1 MKTTIFLLFASSVG
15 VSRAFLND
23 VFGAFVPKKHLPEI
37 QESFKD
43 KELDIQLEIGDK
55 HKFSIQNVVLALSDA
70 KENAKSF
77 IHMPGA
83 NGPHPRISSGIS
95 NLGVKSPGHF
105 IGMGG
110 KINPKFDEDSA
121 GWELVW
127 REEQPAG
134 YLVCGMELLE
144 DACRNAAKLA
154 KGKVYMN
161 FPVWTKE
168 RLDEFRLH
176 KIKTEETAQQYRQER
191 DEELEAYKNSKNIFA
206 KAIHLRNAF
215 QAVENLS
222 LQPTSS
228 MARVPDESDVI
239 EIRPDLFLS
248 KFGTVWTD
256 KRDFLLP
263 KAVYLGAATIKP
275 DATVT
280 P

>member
-15 VSRAFLND
+15 FSQAFIND
-23 VFGAFVPKKHLPEI
+23 VFGAFVPKKQLPEI
-37 QESFKD
+37 TESFTD
-43 KELDIQLEIGDK
+43 HELDIQLEIGDK
-55 HKFSIQNVVLALSDA
+55 DKFSIQNVVLAL
-70 KENAKSF
+70 KNAKNNAKNF

-83 NGPHPRISSGIS
+83 NGPHPKISSGIS
-95 NLGVKSPGHF
+95 DLSVKSPGHW
-105 IGMGG
+105 IGLGG
-110 KINPKFDEDSA
+110 KNNPKFDPNSA

-127 REEQPAG
+127 RDEQPAG

-144 DACRNAAKLA
+144 DASRNAAKLG
-154 KGKVYMN
+154 KGKLYMN
-161 FPVWTKE
+161 FPVWTKD

-176 KIKTEETAQQYRQER
+176 KIRTEETSRQYRIER
-191 DEELEAYKNSKNIFA
+191 DEELEAYKNSKNVFA

-222 LQPTSS
+222 LQPTST
-228 MARVPDESDVI
+228 MARVPNESDVI

-263 KAVYLGAATIKP
+263 KAVHLGAATIKP
-275 DATVT
+275 AAPVT